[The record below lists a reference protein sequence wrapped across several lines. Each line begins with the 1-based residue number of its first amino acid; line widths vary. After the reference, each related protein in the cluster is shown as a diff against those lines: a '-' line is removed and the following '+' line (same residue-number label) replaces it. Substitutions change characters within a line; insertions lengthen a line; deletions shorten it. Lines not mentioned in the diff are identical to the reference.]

1 METFHFF
8 DLPNGVRSIMQ
19 PFDSE
24 VGHLAV
30 YINTGSRD
38 EQDDEHGIAHLIEH
52 TAFKGTTHR
61 KAYHILSRI
70 DDVGGDLNAFTTK
83 EHICF
88 HASFLTRYTD
98 RAMELLSDIMLHST
112 FPVKEIE
119 KEKLVIRD
127 EINAF
132 MDSPAESIFDDFEEL
147 IYEGHP
153 IARNIL
159 GNPATLDQLS
169 RDHILRFTG
178 RNFTPGGVTIAFVG
192 NIAPK
197 RFNGLVTRYFSEMN
211 GAGPTRKRLPFTA
224 YTPRDLSIQKETYQ
238 THLITGNLAF
248 PENHPKKLTLQ
259 LLNNILGGPASSSR
273 LNMALRER
281 NASTYHVESNY
292 QAYTDTG
299 YLIVYMGIT
308 NGETEKALST
318 LWKELD
324 KLRNQPLGSLQLH
337 KAHLQVAG
345 QIALGHESKLNEM
358 LWMGR
363 RYLHEESPE
372 PVSEI
377 IRAVEKID
385 ATALMETA
393 REIFDRDRFST
404 LIYPAKPD
412 PDE

>member
-1 METFHFF
+1 MDTFQFF
-8 DLPNGVRSIMQ
+8 DLPNGVRSIML
-19 PFDSE
+19 PFTSE
-24 VGHLAV
+24 VAHLAV

-38 EQDDEHGIAHLIEH
+38 EQEHEHGIAHLIEH

-98 RAMELLSDIMLHST
+98 RAMELLADILLHST
-112 FPVKEIE
+112 FPEKEIE

-127 EINAF
+127 EINSF
-132 MDSPAESIFDDFEEL
+132 MDSPAESIFDDFEEM
-147 IYEGHP
+147 IYDGHP

-159 GNPATLDQLS
+159 GDPSTIGNLS
-169 RDHILRFTG
+169 RDHILQFAG
-178 RNFTPGGVTIAFVG
+178 RNFKPRGITIAFIG
-192 NIAPK
+192 NLTPK
-197 RFNGLVTRYFSEMN
+197 RFNGLVSKYFSEMN
-211 GAGPTRKRLPFTA
+211 GSGPLPERLPFTG
-224 YTPRDLSIQKETYQ
+224 YRPRELCIEKDTYQ
-238 THLITGNLAF
+238 THLITGNLAY
-248 PENHPKKLTLQ
+248 PESHPKKLTLQ

-308 NGETEKALST
+308 NGETGKAIDT

-345 QIALGHESKLNEM
+345 QIALGHESKLSGM

-363 RYLHEESPE
+363 RYLHEEAPE
-372 PVSEI
+372 TVAEI
-377 IRAVEKID
+377 IREVEKTD
-385 ATALMETA
+385 SSALMETA
-393 REIFDRDRFST
+393 NEIFVRDRFST
-404 LIYPAKPD
+404 LIYPAKPESD
-412 PDE
+412 G